1 MKFIPSEIVD
11 LIADYHDYDKYCK
24 PKHEELFKSV
34 LDDIKK
40 IDYLLS
46 PIYPSIYPS
55 VIVGIGW
62 GWLGPGYND
71 VINDDDDEFYDTDD
85 WEDIIPDESF

>member
-11 LIADYHDYDKYCK
+11 LIADYHDYDKFCK
-24 PKHEELFKSV
+24 PKHQISFKSV

-40 IDYLLS
+40 IDKIMH
-46 PIYPSIYPS
+46 PIYPSI
-55 VIVGIGW
+55 VW

-71 VINDDDDEFYDTDD
+71 VIDDDDDDEFYDTDD